1 MSDGM
6 YNIFSAVG
14 ICLTFLVSLS
24 AVIVSII
31 SLRYTHRAAKYSA
44 YLNTITSSRYKWT
57 SSLREC
63 ASLYFT
69 QIIRICNEK
78 DENLEEIYNEL
89 TRYHFAIILLLSEK
103 DVELHNQMSIVRNKA
118 AEIVRQDNIIKAE
131 YKKNEG
137 LLSHNINDVESQEL
151 VIKARQTIS
160 DLRVSIMYEYQ
171 DKIFNSII
179 ALLESEW
186 EKQKYEAENIN

>member
-1 MSDGM
+1 M
-6 YNIFSAVG
+6 
-14 ICLTFLVSLS
+14 
-24 AVIVSII
+24 
-31 SLRYTHRAAKYSA
+31 
-44 YLNTITSSRYKWT
+44 NTITSSRYKWT

-69 QIIRICNEK
+69 QIARICNDR

-103 DVELHNQMSIVRNKA
+103 DTELHNQMSIVRNKA

-137 LLSHNINDVESQEL
+137 FLSHNKDDVESQEL
-151 VIKARQTIS
+151 VIKARQIIH
-160 DLRVSIMYEYQ
+160 DLRVSITYEYQ
-171 DKIFNSII
+171 DNIFNYIT

-186 EKQKYEAENIN
+186 EKQKYEAKTID

>member
-151 VIKARQTIS
+151 VIKARQTIR

>member
-1 MSDGM
+1 M

-151 VIKARQTIS
+151 VIKARQTIR

>member
-1 MSDGM
+1 MP
-6 YNIFSAVG
+6 
-14 ICLTFLVSLS
+14 
-24 AVIVSII
+24 
-31 SLRYTHRAAKYSA
+31 R
-44 YLNTITSSRYKWT
+44 NT
-57 SSLREC
+57 
-63 ASLYFT
+63 
-69 QIIRICNEK
+69 Q
-78 DENLEEIYNEL
+78 
-89 TRYHFAIILLLSEK
+89 
-103 DVELHNQMSIVRNKA
+103 
-118 AEIVRQDNIIKAE
+118 QDNIIKAE

-151 VIKARQTIS
+151 VIKARQTIR

>member
-118 AEIVRQDNIIKAE
+118 AEIVRQVDIP
-131 YKKNEG
+131 
-137 LLSHNINDVESQEL
+137 V
-151 VIKARQTIS
+151 R
-160 DLRVSIMYEYQ
+160 
-171 DKIFNSII
+171 
-179 ALLESEW
+179 
-186 EKQKYEAENIN
+186 

>member
-57 SSLREC
+57 SSLRVC

-118 AEIVRQDNIIKAE
+118 AEIVRQDNLIKVE

-151 VIKARQTIS
+151 VIKARQTIR

>member
-1 MSDGM
+1 MSDSM

-14 ICLTFLVSLS
+14 IGLTFLVSLS

-31 SLRYTHRAAKYSA
+31 SLQHTHKAAKHSA

-57 SSLREC
+57 STLREC

-69 QIIRICNEK
+69 QIARICNDR

-103 DVELHNQMSIVRNKA
+103 DTKLHNQMSIVRSKA

-137 LLSHNINDVESQEL
+137 FLSHNKDDIESQEL
-151 VIKARQTIS
+151 VIKARQIIH
-160 DLRVSIMYEYQ
+160 DLRGAIMYEYQ
-171 DKIFNSII
+171 NNIFNCIT

-186 EKQKYEAENIN
+186 EKQKYEAENID

>member
-31 SLRYTHRAAKYSA
+31 SLRYTHKAAKHSA

-103 DVELHNQMSIVRNKA
+103 DTELHNQMSIVRNKA

-137 LLSHNINDVESQEL
+137 LLSHNKD
-151 VIKARQTIS
+151 
-160 DLRVSIMYEYQ
+160 D
-171 DKIFNSII
+171 
-179 ALLESEW
+179 AL
-186 EKQKYEAENIN
+186 